1 MLSWEDGMK
10 TYAMMVVMAAAV
22 MVAGCVS
29 KDKYVAATTEVDSIR
44 ADLEKTR
51 AQKSALDQ
59 QVKSLKDANAKLT
72 ADSEFMSAELQ
83 RIKDSRDKE
92 RSNIDTRTKDL
103 EQKLKEMTAHQR
115 MLKQEY
121 EDVKKHN
128 ETLKSTVARYQKEL
142 KERER
147 SIALPT
153 PPALP
158 KSPTAAPTPV
168 PSLGMEP
175 APPAGKAPPAAM
187 SQPAA
192 PSAGIA
198 PVNVNTASPSDLVLF
213 LGLTKDMAERVVA
226 NRPYKI
232 KGELVAKN
240 IMPKATFDLLKD
252 RITVAQ

>member
-1 MLSWEDGMK
+1 MK
-10 TYAMMVVMAAAV
+10 TYAMMAVMACV
-22 MVAGCVS
+22 LTVAGCVS
-29 KDKYVAATTEVDSIR
+29 KDKYVAATAEVDSIK
-44 ADLEKTR
+44 ADLEKAR

-72 ADSEFMSAELQ
+72 ADSEFMAAELQ

-103 EQKLKEMTAHQR
+103 EQKLKEMSAHQR

-147 SIALPT
+147 SISLPT
-153 PPALP
+153 PSGQP
-158 KSPTAAPTPV
+158 KSPDMAPL
-168 PSLGMEP
+168 PSPKAEP
-175 APPAGKAPPAAM
+175 APSLPKAPTSAVPP
-187 SQPAA
+187 PAA
-192 PSAGIA
+192 PSAGVA
-198 PVNVNTASPSDLVLF
+198 PVNINTASPSDLVLF

>member
-1 MLSWEDGMK
+1 MK
-10 TYAMMVVMAAAV
+10 TYAMLAVMAFV
-22 MVAGCVS
+22 LSTAGCVS
-29 KDKYVAATTEVDSIR
+29 KDKYVAATAEVESFK
-44 ADLEKTR
+44 ADLEKAR
-51 AQKSALDQ
+51 AQKNALDQ

-147 SIALPT
+147 SISLPT
-153 PPALP
+153 PPVQP
-158 KSPTAAPTPV
+158 KSPDLLPGPSAKTDTAPSLPRAPTTAMPQPV
-168 PSLGMEP
+168 
-175 APPAGKAPPAAM
+175 
-187 SQPAA
+187 A
-192 PSAGIA
+192 PSAGVA
-198 PVNVNTASPSDLVLF
+198 PVNINTASPSDLVLF

>member
-1 MLSWEDGMK
+1 MK
-10 TYAMMVVMAAAV
+10 TFLMTGMMVCALIA
-22 MVAGCVS
+22 AGCVS
-29 KDKYVAATTEVDSIR
+29 KDKYVAATAEAEAIK
-44 ADLEKTR
+44 ADLEKAR

-92 RSNIDTRTKDL
+92 RSTIDTRTKDL

-128 ETLKSTVARYQKEL
+128 ETLKATVARYQKEL

-153 PPALP
+153 PPVLP
-158 KSPTAAPTPV
+158 KAPAV
-168 PSLGMEP
+168 
-175 APPAGKAPPAAM
+175 APPPTIPPDMTPPGAKVPPAAM
-187 SQPAA
+187 PQPPT
-192 PSAGIA
+192 PSAGLA

>member
-1 MLSWEDGMK
+1 MK
-10 TYAMMVVMAAAV
+10 TYPTMAIMVLALLIT
-22 MVAGCVS
+22 GCVS
-29 KDKYVAATTEVDSIR
+29 KDKYLAATVEAESIK
-44 ADLEKTR
+44 ADLEKAR
-51 AQKSALDQ
+51 AQKNALEQ
-59 QVKSLKDANAKLT
+59 QMKSLKDANAKLT

-147 SIALPT
+147 SISLPT
-153 PPALP
+153 PPASVAP
-158 KSPTAAPTPV
+158 KAPDMAPQSSPRTETVPSMPKAPTAT
-168 PSLGMEP
+168 M
-175 APPAGKAPPAAM
+175 PPP
-187 SQPAA
+187 A
-192 PSAGIA
+192 PSAGVA
-198 PVNVNTASPSDLVLF
+198 PINVNTASPSDLVLF

>member
-1 MLSWEDGMK
+1 MK
-10 TYAMMVVMAAAV
+10 TYVTMGVIMFAL

-29 KDKYVAATTEVDSIR
+29 KEKYVAATTEVDTIK
-44 ADLEKTR
+44 ADLEKAR
-51 AQKSALDQ
+51 AQKSALEQ
-59 QVKSLKDANAKLT
+59 QVKSLKDANGKLT

-92 RSNIDTRTKDL
+92 RSSIDTRGKEL
-103 EQKLKEMTAHQR
+103 EQKVKEMSAQHR

-153 PPALP
+153 LPSP
-158 KSPTAAPTPV
+158 KSPI
-168 PSLGMEP
+168 P
-175 APPAGKAPPAAM
+175 APSSPQPTDVAPPSAKIAPPPAM
-187 SQPAA
+187 PQPPP
-192 PSAGIA
+192 PSAGVA
-198 PVNVNTASPSDLVLF
+198 PINVNTASPSDLVLF

-240 IMPKATFDLLKD
+240 IMPKATFDLLKE

>member
-1 MLSWEDGMK
+1 MK
-10 TYAMMVVMAAAV
+10 MYATMVVMVSAL

-29 KDKYVAATTEVDSIR
+29 KDKYVAATAEVDSIK
-44 ADLEKTR
+44 ADLEKAR

-59 QVKSLKDANAKLT
+59 QVKNLKDANAKLT

-92 RSNIDTRTKDL
+92 RSNIDTRTKEL

-158 KSPTAAPTPV
+158 RSPTVAPTPV
-168 PSLGMEP
+168 PSLGEA
-175 APPAGKAPPAAM
+175 APPAANMPPPAM

-198 PVNVNTASPSDLVLF
+198 PVNINTASPSDLVLF

>member
-1 MLSWEDGMK
+1 MK
-10 TYAMMVVMAAAV
+10 TYAMMAVVVSALMIT
-22 MVAGCVS
+22 GCVS
-29 KDKYVAATTEVDSIR
+29 KDKYLAATAEAESMK
-44 ADLEKTR
+44 ADLEKAR
-51 AQKSALDQ
+51 AQKNALDQ
-59 QVKSLKDANAKLT
+59 QMKSLKDANAKLT

-128 ETLKSTVARYQKEL
+128 ETLKSTVTRYQKEL

-147 SIALPT
+147 SISLPT
-153 PPALP
+153 PPASVSPKLP
-158 KSPTAAPTPV
+158 DMAPQPSTRTDTV
-168 PSLGMEP
+168 PSMP
-175 APPAGKAPPAAM
+175 KPPTSAIP
-187 SQPAA
+187 QPAA
-192 PSAGIA
+192 PSAGVA
-198 PVNVNTASPSDLVLF
+198 PINVNTASPSDLVLF

-226 NRPYKI
+226 NRPYRI

>member
-1 MLSWEDGMK
+1 MK
-10 TYAMMVVMAAAV
+10 TFVMLAVMACALSAT
-22 MVAGCVS
+22 GCVS
-29 KDKYVAATTEVDSIR
+29 KDKYVAATAEVDSIK
-44 ADLEKTR
+44 ADLEKAR
-51 AQKSALDQ
+51 AQKNALDQ

-121 EDVKKHN
+121 EDAKKHN
-128 ETLKSTVARYQKEL
+128 DTLKSTVARYQKEL

-147 SIALPT
+147 SISLPT
-153 PPALP
+153 PPMQPKSSDPVLPPSAKTDTTPPSLP
-158 KSPTAAPTPV
+158 KGPTTTAP
-168 PSLGMEP
+168 
-175 APPAGKAPPAAM
+175 
-187 SQPAA
+187 QPAA
-192 PSAGIA
+192 PSAGVA
-198 PVNVNTASPSDLVLF
+198 PVNINTASPSDLVLF

>member
-1 MLSWEDGMK
+1 MK
-10 TYAMMVVMAAAV
+10 TYAMLAV
-22 MVAGCVS
+22 IVFALSSAGCVS
-29 KDKYVAATTEVDSIR
+29 KDRYIAATAEADSIK
-44 ADLEKTR
+44 ADLEKAR
-51 AQKSALDQ
+51 AQKNALDQ

-147 SIALPT
+147 SISLPT
-153 PPALP
+153 PPVQP
-158 KSPTAAPTPV
+158 KSPDAAAKPDTAPPLSKAPTTAV
-168 PSLGMEP
+168 P
-175 APPAGKAPPAAM
+175 
-187 SQPAA
+187 QPTA
-192 PSAGIA
+192 PSAGVA
-198 PVNVNTASPSDLVLF
+198 PVNINTASPSDLVLF

>member
-1 MLSWEDGMK
+1 MK
-10 TYAMMVVMAAAV
+10 TYAMMAV
-22 MVAGCVS
+22 MVSALMIAGCVS
-29 KDKYVAATTEVDSIR
+29 KDKYVAATAEVDSIK
-44 ADLEKTR
+44 ADLEKAR
-51 AQKSALDQ
+51 AQKNALDQ
-59 QVKSLKDANAKLT
+59 QMKSLKDANAKLT

-147 SIALPT
+147 SISLPT

-158 KSPTAAPTPV
+158 KSPDTEPSPFARPDIAPSLPKAPTSAV
-168 PSLGMEP
+168 PP
-175 APPAGKAPPAAM
+175 
-187 SQPAA
+187 PAA
-192 PSAGIA
+192 PSAGVA

-252 RITVAQ
+252 RITVAR

>member
-1 MLSWEDGMK
+1 MK
-10 TYAMMVVMAAAV
+10 TYAMLTVMAFALSA
-22 MVAGCVS
+22 AGCVS
-29 KDKYVAATTEVDSIR
+29 KDKYVAATAEVESIK
-44 ADLEKTR
+44 ADLEKAR
-51 AQKSALDQ
+51 AQKNALDQ

-128 ETLKSTVARYQKEL
+128 ETLKATVARYQKEL

-147 SIALPT
+147 SISLPT
-153 PPALP
+153 SPVQP
-158 KSPTAAPTPV
+158 KSPDLAPSSAKTDTPPSLPKAPTTVV
-168 PSLGMEP
+168 P
-175 APPAGKAPPAAM
+175 
-187 SQPAA
+187 QPAA
-192 PSAGIA
+192 PSAGVA
-198 PVNVNTASPSDLVLF
+198 PVNINTASPSDLVLF

>member
-1 MLSWEDGMK
+1 MK
-10 TYAMMVVMAAAV
+10 MYAPYAIMAV
-22 MVAGCVS
+22 MVSSLLVTGCVS
-29 KDKYVAATTEVDSIR
+29 KDKYLAATAEADSIR
-44 ADLEKTR
+44 ADLEKAR
-51 AQKSALDQ
+51 AQKNALDQ
-59 QVKSLKDANAKLT
+59 QMKSLKDANAKLT

-147 SIALPT
+147 SISLPT
-153 PPALP
+153 PPV
-158 KSPTAAPTPV
+158 SPRSPDMAPQSSPRTEIA
-168 PSLGMEP
+168 PSMP
-175 APPAGKAPPAAM
+175 KAPSGAM
-187 SQPAA
+187 PEPSA
-192 PSAGIA
+192 PSAGVA
-198 PVNVNTASPSDLVLF
+198 PINVNTASPSDLVLF

>member
-1 MLSWEDGMK
+1 MK
-10 TYAMMVVMAAAV
+10 TYVTTGLIVFALMAQ
-22 MVAGCVS
+22 GCVS
-29 KDKYVAATTEVDSIR
+29 KEKYVAATTEVDSIK
-44 ADLEKTR
+44 ADLEKAR
-51 AQKSALDQ
+51 AQKNALEQ
-59 QVKSLKDANAKLT
+59 QVKSLKDANGKLT

-92 RSNIDTRTKDL
+92 RSSIDTRGKEL
-103 EQKLKEMTAHQR
+103 EQKVKEMSAQHR

-128 ETLKSTVARYQKEL
+128 ETLKATVARYQKEL

-147 SIALPT
+147 SIALP
-153 PPALP
+153 ALPSP
-158 KSPTAAPTPV
+158 KSPTSAP
-168 PSLGMEP
+168 PS
-175 APPAGKAPPAAM
+175 APPADLAPPSAKVTPPPAM
-187 SQPAA
+187 PQPPA
-192 PSAGIA
+192 PSAGVA
-198 PVNVNTASPSDLVLF
+198 PINVNTASPSDLVLF

-240 IMPKATFDLLKD
+240 IMPKATFDLLKE

>member
-1 MLSWEDGMK
+1 VKKAEREDGMK
-10 TYAMMVVMAAAV
+10 TYATMAVLVSAL
-22 MVAGCVS
+22 MIAGCVS
-29 KDKYVAATTEVDSIR
+29 KDKYLASTAEAESIK
-44 ADLEKTR
+44 ADLEKAR
-51 AQKSALDQ
+51 AQKNALDQ
-59 QVKSLKDANAKLT
+59 QMKSLKDANAKLT

-147 SIALPT
+147 SISLPT
-153 PPALP
+153 PPASVSPKLP
-158 KSPTAAPTPV
+158 DMTPQSRTETV
-168 PSLGMEP
+168 PSMPKGP
-175 APPAGKAPPAAM
+175 TTIP
-187 SQPAA
+187 QPAA
-192 PSAGIA
+192 PSAGVA
-198 PVNVNTASPSDLVLF
+198 PINVNTASPSDLVLF

>member
-1 MLSWEDGMK
+1 MK
-10 TYAMMVVMAAAV
+10 TYVTMGVIVIALTA
-22 MVAGCVS
+22 AGCVS
-29 KDKYVAATTEVDSIR
+29 KEKYVAATAEADTIK
-44 ADLEKTR
+44 ADLEKAR
-51 AQKSALDQ
+51 AQKNALEQ
-59 QVKSLKDANAKLT
+59 QVKSLKDANGKLT

-92 RSNIDTRTKDL
+92 RSSIDTRGKEL
-103 EQKLKEMTAHQR
+103 EQKVKEMSAQHR

-153 PPALP
+153 LPSP
-158 KSPTAAPTPV
+158 KSPTSLP
-168 PSLGMEP
+168 PSSSSSSAGEV
-175 APPAGKAPPAAM
+175 APPASKISPPSAIQ
-187 SQPAA
+187 QPPS
-192 PSAGIA
+192 PSAGVA
-198 PVNVNTASPSDLVLF
+198 PINVNTASPSDLVLF

-240 IMPKATFDLLKD
+240 IMPKATFDLLKE

>member
-1 MLSWEDGMK
+1 MK
-10 TYAMMVVMAAAV
+10 TYAMLAV
-22 MVAGCVS
+22 MVFALSVAGCVS
-29 KDKYVAATTEVDSIR
+29 KDRYIAATAEADSIK
-44 ADLEKTR
+44 ADLEKAR
-51 AQKSALDQ
+51 AQKNALDQ

-147 SIALPT
+147 SISLPT
-153 PPALP
+153 PPAQP
-158 KSPTAAPTPV
+158 KSPDAAVKPDT
-168 PSLGMEP
+168 
-175 APPAGKAPPAAM
+175 APPLSKGPTTTVP
-187 SQPAA
+187 QPAA
-192 PSAGIA
+192 PSVGVA
-198 PVNVNTASPSDLVLF
+198 PVNINTASPSDLVLF

>member
-1 MLSWEDGMK
+1 MK
-10 TYAMMVVMAAAV
+10 TYATLVVMVCALSA
-22 MVAGCVS
+22 AGCVS
-29 KDKYVAATTEVDSIR
+29 KDRYMAATAEADSIK
-44 ADLEKTR
+44 ADLEKAR
-51 AQKSALDQ
+51 AQKNALDQ

-147 SIALPT
+147 SISLPT
-153 PPALP
+153 PPVQP
-158 KSPTAAPTPV
+158 KSPDAAAKTDTAPPLPKAPSTAAP
-168 PSLGMEP
+168 
-175 APPAGKAPPAAM
+175 
-187 SQPAA
+187 QPAA
-192 PSAGIA
+192 PSAGVA
-198 PVNVNTASPSDLVLF
+198 PVNINTASPSDLVLF

>member
-1 MLSWEDGMK
+1 MK
-10 TYAMMVVMAAAV
+10 TYAMMAVMV
-22 MVAGCVS
+22 SVFMVAGCVS
-29 KDKYVAATTEVDSIR
+29 KDKYVAATVEADSIK
-44 ADLEKTR
+44 ADLEKAR
-51 AQKSALDQ
+51 AQKNALDQ
-59 QVKSLKDANAKLT
+59 QMKSLKDANAKLT

-103 EQKLKEMTAHQR
+103 EQKVKEMTAHQR

-128 ETLKSTVARYQKEL
+128 ETLKSTVARYKKGLEG
-142 KERER
+142 RDR
-147 SIALPT
+147 SVSLPT
-153 PPALP
+153 PPLLP
-158 KSPTAAPTPV
+158 ESQDMAPQPSTRTEPTPFIPKAPTA
-168 PSLGMEP
+168 P
-175 APPAGKAPPAAM
+175 AP
-187 SQPAA
+187 QPAA
-192 PSAGIA
+192 PSAGVA

-226 NRPYKI
+226 NRPYRI